1 MTEAVQGA
9 YAQVLGLG
17 LLWTSFHCAGMCGP
31 LLCGMDV
38 TGAGRG
44 LGPGPGALR
53 LLLYQAGRG
62 LTYAWLGGL
71 SGLLGA
77 GLRRL
82 LAPAGSVMA
91 LALGALL
98 FGLVLRRLLPAP
110 PLRIGP
116 RPAPPLDLRGPTPAL
131 PGLAG
136 LATALA
142 RAARR
147 VVGDLSRTPRP
158 LGTVML
164 GAVMGFLPCM
174 LPLWVLG
181 LSALTGSV
189 VHGAALMLLLVAM
202 TTPVL
207 LLVTL
212 LPRLAPVAR
221 ARDRRIPAAITAA
234 APSLLMGVSGVWLLL
249 VGCAGLGLIG
259 HAHLGFSLAGRGFLV
274 ML

>member
-1 MTEAVQGA
+1 MTSEAATIEGA

-17 LLWTSFHCAGMCGP
+17 LLFISFHCAGMCGP
-31 LLCGMDV
+31 LLCGLDV

-44 LGPGPGALR
+44 LGPGQGALR

-82 LAPAGSVMA
+82 VAPAGAGMA
-91 LALGALL
+91 LGMGALL
-98 FGLVLRRLLPAP
+98 LGLALHRLLPAT

-116 RPAPPLDLRGPTPAL
+116 RPGPAHARTVRAV
-131 PGLAG
+131 
-136 LATALA
+136 LA
-142 RAARR
+142 RAAGAMRR
-147 VVGDLSRTPRP
+147 AIGALSRTPRP
-158 LGTVML
+158 LGAVVL

-174 LPLWVLG
+174 IPLWVLG
-181 LSALTGSV
+181 LSALTGSAA
-189 VHGAALMLLLVAM
+189 HGAVLMLLLVAM

-207 LLVTL
+207 LVVTL
-212 LPRLAPVAR
+212 LPRVASVLYRSASGARAPGVRTAAPV
-221 ARDRRIPAAITAA
+221 
-234 APSLLMGVSGVWLLL
+234 LLMGISGVWLVL

-259 HAHLGFSLAGRGFLV
+259 HAHLGFTLGGRGFLV
-274 ML
+274 MFF